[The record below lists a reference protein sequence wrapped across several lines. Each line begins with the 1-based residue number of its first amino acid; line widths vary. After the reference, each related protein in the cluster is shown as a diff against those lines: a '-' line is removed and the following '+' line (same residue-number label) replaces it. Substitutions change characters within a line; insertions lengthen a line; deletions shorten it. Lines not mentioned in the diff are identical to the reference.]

1 MPERRRLPN
10 ERQAITHKMDI
21 AGHEGYIT
29 VGLYEDGTPGELFIN
44 MSKEGSTISG
54 VMDCFAIVASL
65 ALQYGVPL
73 EDLCSKLAHT
83 RFEPS
88 GWTKNQDIKFA
99 KSPMDYVG
107 RWLISKFLKPPSQ
120 QQENKKAVPPS
131 SNESAGAMLIS
142 AEHPE
147 GVTISTQTTDAPA
160 CKDCGAITVRNG
172 ACYVCMNWTEGCS

>member
-1 MPERRRLPN
+1 MRIKPMPERRKLPN
-10 ERQAITHKMDI
+10 ERQAITHKMEI

-73 EDLCSKLAHT
+73 EELCNKLAHT

-88 GWTKNQDIKFA
+88 GWTKNQDIKYA
-99 KSPMDYVG
+99 KSIMDYVG
-107 RWLISKFLKPPSQ
+107 RWLISKFLK
-120 QQENKKAVPPS
+120 S
-131 SNESAGAMLIS
+131 S
-142 AEHPE
+142 
-147 GVTISTQTTDAPA
+147 VTEVKDLTQKVITQNASITTQTTDAPT

-172 ACYVCMNWTEGCS
+172 ACYVCMNCGRTEGCS